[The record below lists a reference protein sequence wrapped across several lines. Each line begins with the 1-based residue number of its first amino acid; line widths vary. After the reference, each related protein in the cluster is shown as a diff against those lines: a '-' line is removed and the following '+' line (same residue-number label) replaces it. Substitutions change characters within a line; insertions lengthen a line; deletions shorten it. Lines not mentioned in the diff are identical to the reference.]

1 MSKYYDEALIP
12 TEMRRNYDVYERI
25 KTLKIDLGTFEE
37 NVTSLKGGVIA
48 GVIFH
53 ESGLA
58 WMSGTGGGK
67 LPLNED
73 TPELRKHGM
82 KGAQDT
88 ADYLIKKLHWAL
100 SCDGA
105 GDLNDVLYTVKAR
118 GLAVTPGGGATH
130 LGPTA
135 TNGFSARWHSIYGGG
150 LSEFAVD
157 GIDPIGFTGIH
168 ARTAIGGHDGHFSIE
183 TDMIVAIPPALAKH
197 IITTRG
203 WVFPLPPIY
212 LEKIQANRS
221 IS

>member
-12 TEMRRNYDVYERI
+12 VEMRRNYDVYERI

-82 KGAQDT
+82 KGAQD
-88 ADYLIKKLHWAL
+88 K
-100 SCDGA
+100 
-105 GDLNDVLYTVKAR
+105 
-118 GLAVTPGGGATH
+118 
-130 LGPTA
+130 
-135 TNGFSARWHSIYGGG
+135 
-150 LSEFAVD
+150 
-157 GIDPIGFTGIH
+157 
-168 ARTAIGGHDGHFSIE
+168 
-183 TDMIVAIPPALAKH
+183 
-197 IITTRG
+197 
-203 WVFPLPPIY
+203 
-212 LEKIQANRS
+212 NRPFQ
-221 IS
+221 